1 MRAVRQ
7 LLATAGFVAAS
18 LVLAMGA
25 QASAPQTRAL
35 TEGVFTKAQ
44 SERGAKAYQ
53 KACSKCHPP
62 AEFKSYL
69 SRWVGL
75 PVGFLYE
82 TLRSTMPQDNPGAL
96 SRKQFTDVLT
106 YFFEINGLP
115 TGDEELDS
123 DQASLDAVTIAMP
136 DNSRAP

>member
-1 MRAVRQ
+1 
-7 LLATAGFVAAS
+7 
-18 LVLAMGA
+18 MGA
-25 QASAPQTRAL
+25 QASVPQTRAL

-53 KACSKCHPP
+53 KACLKCHPT

-75 PVGFLYE
+75 PVSYLYD
-82 TLRSTMPQDNPGAL
+82 TLRLTMPQDNPGGL
-96 SRKQFTDVLT
+96 SRKQLTDVLT
-106 YFFEINGLP
+106 YFFQINGLP

-123 DQASLDAVTIAMP
+123 AQASLDAVTIAVP
-136 DNSRAP
+136 DNSRTP

>member
-1 MRAVRQ
+1 MRATRQ

-18 LVLAMGA
+18 IVMALGA
-25 QASAPQTRAL
+25 QAAAPQTRAL

-53 KACSKCHPP
+53 KACSKCHQP
-62 AEFKSYL
+62 AEFESYL
-69 SRWVGL
+69 GRWVGL
-75 PVGFLYE
+75 PVSFLYE
-82 TLRSTMPQDNPGAL
+82 TLTSTMPQDNPGGL
-96 SRKQFTDVLT
+96 SRKQYTDVLT

-115 TGDEELDS
+115 TGDEELAS
-123 DQASLDAVTIAMP
+123 DQTSLDAVAIAVP

>member
-1 MRAVRQ
+1 M
-7 LLATAGFVAAS
+7 
-18 LVLAMGA
+18 LAMGA
-25 QASAPQTRAL
+25 QASVPQTRAL

-53 KACSKCHPP
+53 KACLKCHPT

-75 PVGFLYE
+75 PVSYLYD
-82 TLRSTMPQDNPGAL
+82 TLRLTMPQDNPGGL
-96 SRKQFTDVLT
+96 SRKQLTDVLT
-106 YFFEINGLP
+106 YFFQINGLP

-123 DQASLDAVTIAMP
+123 DQASLDAVTIAVP
-136 DNSRAP
+136 DNSRTP

>member
-75 PVGFLYE
+75 PVGFLY
-82 TLRSTMPQDNPGAL
+82 MPQDNPGAL